1 MTEPERPTLEELRTV
16 DLFDEL
22 DDEQLA
28 RWREVSEIRE
38 LPADALVAEAG
49 QTVEFMLLFRGV
61 VQGLVVEAG
70 RVEPITRQTAPT
82 WMGAITVL
90 TETGYAGEMR
100 AVTDVRIAGIA
111 AEDFTRLV
119 TSQRPVFR
127 RVMRAIRPVATRI
140 AAREQNRERLASLGT
155 MAAGL
160 AHELNNPASA
170 ARRAASDLA
179 DALDVLASTI
189 GLFVESGVER
199 AQAEELVILQREAME
214 RASARDALS
223 ALDAADKE
231 DELLEA
237 LERLGVSEPWRLSEP
252 LVAAGIDAEWLDRLA
267 EIAGPGTSAAI
278 AWIAASLTTR
288 GLAAEIAEST
298 ERMSKL
304 VKAIKAY
311 AFMDRGELVETDVHE
326 GLETTLLVLGHKLKH
341 TSIEVHRDYD
351 RSLPKITLRGSELN
365 QVWTNLLANA
375 IEALGESGT
384 IDIATVRDGACAR
397 IDIADNGPG
406 IPENI
411 RSHVFDPFFTTK
423 SVGEGTGLGLDTA
436 RRIVTERLNGSI
448 DLRVT
453 TRTYRLPRLASVE
466 RRSLASVR
474 NHQVLGVEDQL
485 EQVPSFARY
494 ALRAK
499 SQRQLHVF
507 LDVPEVLY
515 DYVRVAPRPGACR
528 KRHSNALRNEVDDHS
543 N

>member
-1 MTEPERPTLEELRTV
+1 MTEPERPALEELRTV

-49 QTVEFMLLFRGV
+49 QTAEFMLLLRGV

-100 AVTDVRIAGIA
+100 AVTDVRIAAIA

-170 ARRAASDLA
+170 ARRAAADLA

-199 AQAEELVILQREAME
+199 SEAQELVEMQREAME
-214 RASARDALS
+214 RAKTRDALS
-223 ALDAADKE
+223 ALDAADAE
-231 DELLEA
+231 DELVEA
-237 LERLGVSEPWRLSEP
+237 LERLNVRESWRLSEP
-252 LVAAGIDAEWLDRLA
+252 LVAAGIDADWLDRVA
-267 EIAGPGTSAAI
+267 GIAGPGTSAAVE
-278 AWIAASLTTR
+278 WIAASLVAR

-341 TSIEVHRDYD
+341 TSIEVRRNYD

-375 IEALGESGT
+375 IEALGDTGT
-384 IDIATVRDGACAR
+384 IEIATEHDGACAR

-406 IPENI
+406 IPADI
-411 RSHVFDPFFTTK
+411 RGRIFDPFFTTK
-423 SVGEGTGLGLDTA
+423 DVGEGTGLGLDTA

-448 DLRVT
+448 NFESQPG
-453 TRTYRLPRLASVE
+453 RTVFHIWLPL
-466 RRSLASVR
+466 
-474 NHQVLGVEDQL
+474 NG
-485 EQVPSFARY
+485 AR
-494 ALRAK
+494 
-499 SQRQLHVF
+499 
-507 LDVPEVLY
+507 
-515 DYVRVAPRPGACR
+515 
-528 KRHSNALRNEVDDHS
+528 
-543 N
+543 

>member
-1 MTEPERPTLEELRTV
+1 MTEPERPALEELRTV

-49 QTVEFMLLFRGV
+49 QTAEFMLLLRGV

-100 AVTDVRIAGIA
+100 AVTDVRIAAIA

-170 ARRAASDLA
+170 ARRAAADLA

-199 AQAEELVILQREAME
+199 SEAQELVEMQREAME
-214 RASARDALS
+214 RAKTRDALS
-223 ALDAADKE
+223 ALDAADAE
-231 DELLEA
+231 DELVEA
-237 LERLGVSEPWRLSEP
+237 LERLNVRESWRLSEP
-252 LVAAGIDAEWLDRLA
+252 LVAAGIDADWLDRVA
-267 EIAGPGTSAAI
+267 GIAGPGTSAAVE
-278 AWIAASLTTR
+278 WIAASLVAR

-341 TSIEVHRDYD
+341 TSIEVRRNYD

-375 IEALGESGT
+375 IEALGDTGT
-384 IDIATVRDGACAR
+384 IEIATEHDGACAR

-406 IPENI
+406 IPADI
-411 RSHVFDPFFTTK
+411 RGRIFDPFFTTK
-423 SVGEGTGLGLDTA
+423 DVGEGTGLGLDTA

-448 DLRVT
+448 NFESEPG
-453 TRTYRLPRLASVE
+453 RTVFHIWLPL
-466 RRSLASVR
+466 
-474 NHQVLGVEDQL
+474 NG
-485 EQVPSFARY
+485 AR
-494 ALRAK
+494 
-499 SQRQLHVF
+499 
-507 LDVPEVLY
+507 
-515 DYVRVAPRPGACR
+515 
-528 KRHSNALRNEVDDHS
+528 
-543 N
+543 